1 MRSHIIPNPEN
12 IVKINV
18 PGTAA
23 RSPEPPSTVT
33 PWDRLMND
41 YYREHP
47 AAATAATAAA
57 TSAVCRL
64 RVIHSTDWITLWH
77 ALRRR
82 AAL

>member
-1 MRSHIIPNPEN
+1 MKSHITPNPEN

-18 PGTAA
+18 PGAAA
-23 RSPEPPSTVT
+23 RSPEPPSAFSGWWVR
-33 PWDRLMND
+33 RLID
-41 YYREHP
+41 QG
-47 AAATAATAAA
+47 AAATA
-57 TSAVCRL
+57 AVCRL